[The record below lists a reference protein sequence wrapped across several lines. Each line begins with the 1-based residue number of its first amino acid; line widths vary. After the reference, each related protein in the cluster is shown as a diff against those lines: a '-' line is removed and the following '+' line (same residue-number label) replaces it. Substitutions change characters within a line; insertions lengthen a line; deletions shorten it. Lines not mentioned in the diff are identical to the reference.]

1 MRWPK
6 QVKMERTT
14 QLLPHILIVL
24 CLATMQNACGNTT
37 IPFHVGVVLDMGT
50 LVGKMGWTS
59 ISMAIDDFY
68 ALHSNYTSRLVLHP
82 RDSKNDV
89 VQAAA
94 SGICSLIFSLVT
106 LTDIDFFHFQNIVFP
121 VGAVDIC
128 KEIS

>member
-1 MRWPK
+1 
-6 QVKMERTT
+6 
-14 QLLPHILIVL
+14 
-24 CLATMQNACGNTT
+24 MQNACGNTT

-128 KEIS
+128 EEIS